1 MGFLLVIVTASAC
14 MTNSNDDSPVSTHRR
29 LAGWSR
35 RNRAQYR
42 NTIKGLQQK
51 RARERTQQK
60 LALARKRSLSRGRA
74 NVKPRST
81 SPRSCSTSPRRVT
94 PKRAVKNRQIEDFF
108 KHVKEGMRHA
118 SGMKYTEALDSYRKA
133 QTQVNNYSENAK
145 HKRSMQ
151 NKLDQLR
158 KEAQDAQKVWKQ
170 MPNVPRTVTYKD
182 LDGKEITLRYKIQ
195 DEWNAL
201 RKLRRSDYRRRGKFV
216 TDLIQWGGTLQKLMG
231 KALKHDSRFKSDIP
245 LIKKRLAVY
254 HQMKSTLDDSKR
266 PEIKIP

>member
-74 NVKPRST
+74 NVRS
-81 SPRSCSTSPRRVT
+81 RSTSPRRVT
-94 PKRAVKNRQIEDFF
+94 PKPVKRAVKNRQIEDFF